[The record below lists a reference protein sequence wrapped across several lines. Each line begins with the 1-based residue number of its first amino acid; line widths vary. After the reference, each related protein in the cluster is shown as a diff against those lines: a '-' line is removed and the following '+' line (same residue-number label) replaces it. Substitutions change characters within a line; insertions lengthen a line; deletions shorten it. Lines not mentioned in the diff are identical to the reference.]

1 MKGLVGNGQWSRA
14 VLRERRWAEERWV
27 MKGLERREERSASG
41 AERKERGRSDVVSA
55 TAQNNN
61 FHSSPLDTNR
71 QMKETSEGVALL
83 GGGNA
88 RRHPK

>member
-1 MKGLVGNGQWSRA
+1 MGNEGLGKARGAVCKWGREKGA
-14 VLRERRWAEERWV
+14 RE
-27 MKGLERREERSASG
+27 
-41 AERKERGRSDVVSA
+41 ERGRSDVVSA